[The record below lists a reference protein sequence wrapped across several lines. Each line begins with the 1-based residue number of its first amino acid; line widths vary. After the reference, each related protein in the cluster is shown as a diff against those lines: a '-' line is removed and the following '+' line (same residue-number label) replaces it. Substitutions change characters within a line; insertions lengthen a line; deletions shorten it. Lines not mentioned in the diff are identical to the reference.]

1 LCLYFFAQL
10 FLKLG
15 VGSGA
20 FFKVFPQK
28 IWKNSA
34 FARKTF
40 LSPQKRLKSN
50 FKIIGKNKAFNA
62 PEKGYE

>member
-1 LCLYFFAQL
+1 LLPRSFFVSLFFAQL

-28 IWKNSA
+28 NMEKFCIRAENFFVA
-34 FARKTF
+34 TKTPKKQF
-40 LSPQKRLKSN
+40 QDN
-50 FKIIGKNKAFNA
+50 W
-62 PEKGYE
+62 

>member
-20 FFKVFPQK
+20 FFKVFPKK

-40 LSPQKRLKSN
+40 LPQRERLKSN
-50 FKIIGKNKAFNA
+50 FNIIDKNKAFNA